1 MTYNV
6 KKHFSFACLM
16 LIVFITIGMIMPSTI
31 HAEKETLKVGTDTNY
46 VPFEFLDQETG
57 EYVGFDIDLMDAIAE
72 EVGFDYELEP
82 MDYNGLIPALQT
94 NNLDIAIAGITIN
107 EERQATIDLSDP
119 YYDAGTAVLVRED
132 EEDIQ
137 EIDDLKG
144 KVVAAKQG
152 TSSYDAVM
160 ELDGI
165 KEVVPFPNID
175 QAYMELEKNSADAVV
190 FDLPALLYYI
200 NTSGQGKAKVIDG
213 LLEGQTFGIGLP
225 KGSPLTAEINLAL
238 EKIKEDGTYDELHEK
253 WFGEEAMEETKAE
266 EGGLSFQYAIDA
278 FPTLMQGVKYTVYI
292 TVIGILIGLVLGIIF
307 GFGRLSKNII
317 IYILSSIYVQVL
329 RGTPI
334 MIQALYIYFAIPM
347 LLSTEINPLVAGI
360 SAIALNAGAYIAEIV
375 RGAVNS
381 IDKGQVEAG
390 RSLGLNRFQTMY
402 KIVWPQAFKRMIP
415 PLGNQFIISLKD
427 TSLLT
432 VIGVGELTRQGTIVV
447 ATNFRAVEIY
457 TMVAILY
464 LAMTLSITLILRLI
478 EKGWISHDRS

>member
-16 LIVFITIGMIMPSTI
+16 LIVFITVGMITPSTI

-253 WFGEEAMEETKAE
+253 WFGEEAMEWRKRK
-266 EGGLSFQYAIDA
+266 
-278 FPTLMQGVKYTVYI
+278 PK
-292 TVIGILIGLVLGIIF
+292 
-307 GFGRLSKNII
+307 K
-317 IYILSSIYVQVL
+317 
-329 RGTPI
+329 
-334 MIQALYIYFAIPM
+334 
-347 LLSTEINPLVAGI
+347 VA
-360 SAIALNAGAYIAEIV
+360 
-375 RGAVNS
+375 
-381 IDKGQVEAG
+381 
-390 RSLGLNRFQTMY
+390 
-402 KIVWPQAFKRMIP
+402 
-415 PLGNQFIISLKD
+415 
-427 TSLLT
+427 
-432 VIGVGELTRQGTIVV
+432 
-447 ATNFRAVEIY
+447 
-457 TMVAILY
+457 
-464 LAMTLSITLILRLI
+464 
-478 EKGWISHDRS
+478 

>member
-1 MTYNV
+1 MQHILNKLFSILSFVLITVLAVTSMGIDNV
-6 KKHFSFACLM
+6 
-16 LIVFITIGMIMPSTI
+16 
-31 HAEKETLKVGTDTNY
+31 HAEKQTLKVGTDTNY

-72 EVGFDYELEP
+72 EIDFDYELKP

-107 EERQATIDLSDP
+107 EERKATIDLTDP

-132 EEDIQ
+132 EKEIT
-137 EIDDLKG
+137 EIDDLAG

-175 QAYMELEKNSADAVV
+175 QAYMELDKGSADAVV

-200 NTSGQGKAKVIDG
+200 NTGGQGKAKVIDG

-253 WFGEEAMEETKAE
+253 WFGEAALEDVEAE
-266 EGGLSFQYAIDA
+266 EAGLSFSYAIDA
-278 FPTLMQGVKYTVYI
+278 LPTLMQGVKYTIFI
-292 TVIGILIGLVLGIIF
+292 TVVGILIGLLLGVIF
-307 GFGRLSKNII
+307 GFGRLSNNVI
-317 IYILSSIYVQVL
+317 IYGISSIYVQVL

-360 SAIALNAGAYIAEIV
+360 TAIALNAGAYIAEIV
-375 RGAVNS
+375 RGAVES
-381 IDKGQVEAG
+381 IDQGQVEAG
-390 RSLGLNRFQTMY
+390 RSLGLSKWQTMY

-464 LAMTLSITLILRLI
+464 LVMTLSITFILRLI
-478 EKGWISHDRS
+478 EKRMDIA